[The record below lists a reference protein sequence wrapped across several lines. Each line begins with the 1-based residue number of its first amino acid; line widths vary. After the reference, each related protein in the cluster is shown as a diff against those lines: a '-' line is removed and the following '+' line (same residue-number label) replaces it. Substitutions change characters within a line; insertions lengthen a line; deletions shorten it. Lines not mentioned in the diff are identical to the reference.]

1 MKQITNKEYAGKAQ
15 KLRKDEK
22 KNESCLIM
30 YSTEDGL
37 TKVEATFDQDTVWL
51 LLDQM
56 AELFQCD
63 KSTISWHIKNVFSE
77 SELVRSATVAS
88 FATVQMEGRLI
99 APRPGLIG
107 PGGD

>member
-30 YSTEDGL
+30 YSAEDGL
-37 TKVEATFDQDTVWL
+37 TKVEATFDQGTAWL

-56 AELFQCD
+56 AELFQYD
-63 KSTISWHIKNVFSE
+63 KSTISRHIKTCFLKVS
-77 SELVRSATVAS
+77 S
-88 FATVQMEGRLI
+88 FAPQLLQVLQQFKWRAGSLLRGRAL
-99 APRPGLIG
+99 
-107 PGGD
+107 